1 MKKITLKSGF
11 IKDDPK
17 VPVVIGLAGADV
29 QFSDGQAG
37 RGLLCLFF
45 RIEGVRKGLEALF
58 ADLHGRD
65 PLGHLFALVVHFV
78 VGTHFHLH
86 HRRLE
91 GWLSHVILVKVA
103 RQLLHIVDIVAW
115 FGSAWLGFGL
125 LRSAAWLIRRSL
137 QRKKQGLVQAL
148 ATFVNPYSMRSK
160 IFNTLFRANLRQSY
174 IKVWLLSQF
183 NSLLITKIFK

>member
-125 LRSAAWLIRRSL
+125 LRSTAWLIRRSL

-183 NSLLITKIFK
+183 NSLLITKIFQ